1 MAEITLEKVRERL
14 AREEERYVK
23 ARPRSKKLF
32 EKARHSY
39 TAGVPMSWM
48 QIWPG
53 GFPIFVKEAKG
64 AHLTDVD
71 GNRYLDLCLGDTGAL
86 LGHAPPEVIGPL
98 TEQLNRGIT
107 TMLPTEE
114 CIAVGEE
121 LTRRFGLPCWQI
133 LMTASDANR
142 MALKIAREYTG
153 RRLTLAFNAAYHGS
167 VDETL
172 VVDFFG
178 NLMNM
183 PGLMGPLV
191 EDPSKMTRIVEF
203 NDLEALEKALAPGD
217 VACVI
222 AEPVITNV
230 GIIHPDPGFHE
241 ALRRLTREHGTLLL
255 IDETHSIC
263 GGPAGMTGELNLD
276 PDIFVLG
283 KPIAG
288 GYPAA
293 VLGITREISAM
304 IEKRV
309 PWHNFF
315 GFGGTLSGNP
325 AAVAAIKATLEN
337 LLTEDSFA
345 HMVPLAKKMEEG
357 IRAIIKRHDL
367 PWYVSRIGCRV
378 EFRFLPEPPKRGIDT
393 FFDVDYNEVDLLTEG
408 LSGPLE
414 LYIHVYCA
422 NRGII
427 LSPVHNMALVSP
439 MTTAEEVDRYVQVIE
454 ECILELLD

>member
-1 MAEITLEKVRERL
+1 MAEITLKKVKERL
-14 AREEERYVK
+14 AREEKNY
-23 ARPRSKKLF
+23 AAGRPRSKELF
-32 EKARHSY
+32 TEARHSY
-39 TAGVPMSWM
+39 AAGVPMSWM

-53 GFPIFVKEAKG
+53 GFPIFVQEAKG
-64 AHLTDVD
+64 ARITDVD
-71 GNRYLDLCLGDTGAL
+71 GNSYLDLCLGDTGAL
-86 LGHAPPEVIGPL
+86 LGHAPPAVIGPL
-98 TEQLNRGIT
+98 TEQLNKGIT
-107 TMLPTEE
+107 TMLPTEDCLE
-114 CIAVGEE
+114 VGAE
-121 LTRRFGLPCWQI
+121 LSRRFGLPCWQI

-142 MALKIAREYTG
+142 MALKIAREFTG

-203 NDLEALEKALAPGD
+203 NDVEALKEALAPGD

-230 GIIHPDPGFHE
+230 GIIHPDPGFHD

-263 GGPAGMTGELNLD
+263 GGPAGMTGELGLD

-293 VLGITREISAM
+293 VLGLTREIAQM

-325 AAVAAIKATLEN
+325 AAVTAIRATLEH
-337 LLTEDSFA
+337 LLTEESFDR
-345 HMVPLAKKMEEG
+345 MVPLAKKMEEG
-357 IRAIIKRHDL
+357 IAAVIKRHNL
-367 PWYVSRIGCRV
+367 PWYVARIGCRV

-393 FFDVDYNEVDLLTEG
+393 FFDVEYNEVDLLTEG

-414 LYIHVYCA
+414 LYIHLYCA
-422 NRGII
+422 NRGIL

-439 MTTAEEVDRYVQVIE
+439 QTTEEEVDHYVQIIG
-454 ECILELLD
+454 ECVQDLLK